1 MSEEPKEFLELAEKA
16 MEDYRK
22 GKEVEMSVRAL
33 FNRLYYAAFYSA
45 KAALMSIGEKPKTHR
60 GTSHLVFKILH
71 HEKNEI
77 DRETA
82 SLLADLERLRE
93 EADYQVEFNETL
105 DEVSQKASE
114 VEDLIRK
121 MKKIVEKET

>member
-1 MSEEPKEFLELAEKA
+1 MSEEPEDFLELAEKA

-77 DRETA
+77 DKGNRVAARRSGKTQGR
-82 SLLADLERLRE
+82 SRLPG
-93 EADYQVEFNETL
+93 
-105 DEVSQKASE
+105 
-114 VEDLIRK
+114 
-121 MKKIVEKET
+121 

>member
-1 MSEEPKEFLELAEKA
+1 L
-16 MEDYRK
+16 
-22 GKEVEMSVRAL
+22 
-33 FNRLYYAAFYSA
+33 
-45 KAALMSIGEKPKTHR
+45 T
-60 GTSHLVFKILH
+60 
-71 HEKNEI
+71 
-77 DRETA
+77 RETA

-114 VEDLIRK
+114 VEDFIRK

>member
-1 MSEEPKEFLELAEKA
+1 

-45 KAALMSIGEKPKTHR
+45 KAALMSIGEKPKTHQ

-71 HEKNEI
+71 HEKNKI
-77 DRETA
+77 DKGNRVAARRSGKT
-82 SLLADLERLRE
+82 
-93 EADYQVEFNETL
+93 Q
-105 DEVSQKASE
+105 
-114 VEDLIRK
+114 
-121 MKKIVEKET
+121 